1 MYKTKSFNLKQR
13 TPIPDLCIYAET
25 IINRFNFVHS
35 LNKYKQFSSC
45 GYHKLIVL
53 SASKC

>member
-1 MYKTKSFNLKQR
+1 MNSDSRFMHKQSS
-13 TPIPDLCIYAET
+13 TPDGIG
-25 IINRFNFVHS
+25 NRLNFVHS